1 MVQTMQIVLKK
12 CTIVGIN
19 INSSASAVVLLL
31 VVLVVVVAI
40 FPARQP
46 GTGYVFSFVVSFRVT
61 VSFRVNLTLI

>member
-31 VVLVVVVAI
+31 VVLVVAI

-61 VSFRVNLTLI
+61 VSLRVNLTLI